1 VIVTC
6 KSYDLDS
13 AIESIAP
20 AVGASTC
27 VLPLLNGVAHVDR
40 LAAAFGAARVAAG
53 ACAIP
58 ATLAADGEI
67 VHLGTFHSIV
77 FGRLAATAADAQPRL
92 EALRDLYAKTPVPVE
107 IASDM
112 MTALWEK
119 FVGLATLAAM
129 TCLMRAPIGDIVS
142 TDDGEA
148 LVAEAFE
155 ACLRT
160 AAAEGHPPRDAAVQ
174 RFRAMLA
181 DRSSTLTASML
192 RDLEAGGRTEG
203 AHIVGDMLR
212 RARAAGDRSRA
223 PRRRVVP
230 PAGGRAHPRTR
241 TPRLGAGIRAQ
252 RHVLNACICCTARD
266 SVPSSAHAGRQSR
279 QAPGGRFARRRG
291 GNSSNDIAG
300 SDTLSEA
307 RGSSTA
313 VHARTLTPM
322 QQHDRSPAR
331 GEGLRALVRGARALG
346 SAAIVAGALHASPC
360 AAQAA
365 DHLRIVGA
373 SARSTSTRGT
383 KSRSGRS

>member
-1 VIVTC
+1 MNAGSMRILVLGAGAIGGYFGGRLVQAGGDVTFLVRERRAGQLRARGIVVKSPHGDFAVPARAVVRAGDAGPVDLVIVTC

-27 VLPLLNGVAHVDR
+27 LLPLLNGVAHVDR

-77 FGRLAATAADAQPRL
+77 FGRLAATAADAEPKL

-155 ACLRT
+155 ACLGT

-212 RARAAGDRSRA
+212 RARAAAIDPGPLAAAWCHLQAAER
-223 PRRRVVP
+223 
-230 PAGGRAHPRTR
+230 
-241 TPRLGAGIRAQ
+241 IR
-252 RHVLNACICCTARD
+252 
-266 SVPSSAHAGRQSR
+266 
-279 QAPGGRFARRRG
+279 
-291 GNSSNDIAG
+291 
-300 SDTLSEA
+300 E
-307 RGSSTA
+307 
-313 VHARTLTPM
+313 
-322 QQHDRSPAR
+322 
-331 GEGLRALVRGARALG
+331 RALPG
-346 SAAIVAGALHASPC
+346 
-360 AAQAA
+360 
-365 DHLRIVGA
+365 
-373 SARSTSTRGT
+373 
-383 KSRSGRS
+383 

>member
-1 VIVTC
+1 MNAGSMRILVLGAGAIGGYFGGRLVQAGGDVTFLVRERRAGQLRARGIVVKSPHGDFAVPARAVVRAGDAGPADLVIVTC

-27 VLPLLNGVAHVDR
+27 LLPLLNGVAHVDR

-77 FGRLAATAADAQPRL
+77 FGRLAATAADAEPKL

-155 ACLRT
+155 ACLGT

-212 RARAAGDRSRA
+212 RARAAAIDPGPLAAAWCHLCAAER
-223 PRRRVVP
+223 
-230 PAGGRAHPRTR
+230 
-241 TPRLGAGIRAQ
+241 IR
-252 RHVLNACICCTARD
+252 
-266 SVPSSAHAGRQSR
+266 
-279 QAPGGRFARRRG
+279 
-291 GNSSNDIAG
+291 
-300 SDTLSEA
+300 E
-307 RGSSTA
+307 
-313 VHARTLTPM
+313 
-322 QQHDRSPAR
+322 
-331 GEGLRALVRGARALG
+331 RALPG
-346 SAAIVAGALHASPC
+346 
-360 AAQAA
+360 
-365 DHLRIVGA
+365 
-373 SARSTSTRGT
+373 
-383 KSRSGRS
+383 